1 MRELP
6 LFPLNTVLFPGMPLH
21 LHIFEPRYRLMVR
34 TCMQQDIPF
43 GVVLIRQGKEALG
56 PLANPHLVGCTARIM
71 QMDPLPDGRMNLLT
85 VGEERFH
92 VMELNFDSQPYLTG
106 QVETHPLEN
115 PRGLEVMRG
124 TRTLAR
130 LAVNYLRLLSKID
143 EESSQAGEVKLPED
157 PLPLL
162 NLAAGVLQLPEVE
175 KQPLL
180 ESLTA
185 SQMLAQL
192 LRLYK
197 RETAVLS
204 RMTLVNE
211 EQARRASWMN

>member
-1 MRELP
+1 M
-6 LFPLNTVLFPGMPLH
+6 
-21 LHIFEPRYRLMVR
+21 
-34 TCMQQDIPF
+34 
-43 GVVLIRQGKEALG
+43 
-56 PLANPHLVGCTARIM
+56 
-71 QMDPLPDGRMNLLT
+71 
-85 VGEERFH
+85 
-92 VMELNFDSQPYLTG
+92 
-106 QVETHPLEN
+106 
-115 PRGLEVMRG
+115 
-124 TRTLAR
+124 
-130 LAVNYLRLLSKID
+130 RLLSKID